1 MSEPNSNKRNY
12 TILLSIA
19 FIGIG
24 TWKLYDKFVQN
35 KEVDS
40 YQWILAVGLVV
51 LGVYQL
57 IGLRKK

>member
-40 YQWILAVGLVV
+40 YQWILAAGLVV

>member
-1 MSEPNSNKRNY
+1 MSKPNSNKRNY

-40 YQWILAVGLVV
+40 YQWILAAGLVV